1 MKKVTLQDGTEME
14 VMEAS
19 DIENAVKENT
29 TKLTEEFTKKIEE
42 LTTKKDD
49 DGKEEDPFI
58 AQLKKEQDDKFEKQI
73 KDAAYGNADLEAEIR
88 TNMKSLEGSALD
100 FQKALN
106 IAQNMAVTN
115 NPEKGFA
122 DIISGGGEGNDNAYL
137 GGENNTKTLNPA
149 VAKMLK
155 SSIPG
160 LNDETVNKL
169 YEQTTIK
176 NNNN

>member
-1 MKKVTLQDGTEME
+1 MKKVTLQDGTEIE

-29 TKLTEEFTKKIEE
+29 TKLNEEFSKKIEE
-42 LTTKKDD
+42 ITLNAK
-49 DGKEEDPFI
+49 KEEDPFI
-58 AQLKKEQDDKFEKQI
+58 AELKKDKDDKFEEQI
-73 KDAAYGNADLEAEIR
+73 KEASYGNADLEAEIR
-88 TNMKSLEGSALD
+88 TNMKSLEGSALN
-100 FQKALN
+100 FQKALK
-106 IAQNMAVTN
+106 IAQDMAVTN

-122 DIISGGGEGNDNAYL
+122 DIISAGGEGNDNAYL
-137 GGENNTKTLNPA
+137 GGEGNTRTLNPA
-149 VAKMLK
+149 VANMLK

-160 LNDETVNKL
+160 LNDETVGKL